1 MILHSPGAQAC
12 WVRSNRN
19 GCRFAF
25 INTLRDDSPPCN
37 SPPAISIL
45 STPSCDVP
53 AVHGSPAHACPRP
66 WCLGLFFFSHC
77 TIIQY
82 SERAAPAVHE
92 VLDSPL
98 MLQQDGHDDCLKR
111 PWAGDHDPSL
121 DVQLGAIEEPVEER
135 LIGFRKGFFERHP
148 AAAFCFNALAE
159 RRQGFCPWHDP
170 LTMGALKCLRKFHW
184 S

>member
-1 MILHSPGAQAC
+1 MPYATIPRLAIHHRLFLYCLHRVARYPPYTGVQLTRALGRGA
-12 WVRSNRN
+12 WGFSFFLTVRLFSTRN
-19 GCRFAF
+19 A
-25 INTLRDDSPPCN
+25 LLQ
-37 SPPAISIL
+37 L
-45 STPSCDVP
+45 S
-53 AVHGSPAHACPRP
+53 
-66 WCLGLFFFSHC
+66 
-77 TIIQY
+77 
-82 SERAAPAVHE
+82 HE